1 MEITMM
7 YKGTELTF
15 MSIQKALVFFD
26 KTNGCKI
33 KELYLKRLDG
43 GLNERKYLLKKGIY
57 VGNGSNLK
65 TNGYKVF
72 EDYDT
77 IYELKKAEE
86 LSIAYEKAIA

>member
-7 YKGTELTF
+7 YKGTEITF
-15 MSIQKALVFFD
+15 MSIQKALAFFD
-26 KTNGCKI
+26 KTNECNI

-43 GLNERKYLLKKGIY
+43 GLKKRKYLLKRGVY

-65 TNGYKVF
+65 TNGYKVS

-86 LSIAYEKAIA
+86 LSTVYEKAIA